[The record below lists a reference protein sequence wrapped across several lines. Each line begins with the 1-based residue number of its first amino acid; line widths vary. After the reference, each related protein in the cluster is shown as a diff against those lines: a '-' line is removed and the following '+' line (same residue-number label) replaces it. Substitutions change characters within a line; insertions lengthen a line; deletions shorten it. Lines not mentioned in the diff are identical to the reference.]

1 MPREG
6 ETVIDT
12 LLLFPVQISINS
24 HDAAKRQLLTQNARA
39 DENLILRH
47 KETMSWRPNRK
58 TSSLPSMD

>member
-24 HDAAKRQLLTQNARA
+24 HDAAKRQLLT
-39 DENLILRH
+39 
-47 KETMSWRPNRK
+47 
-58 TSSLPSMD
+58 

>member
-24 HDAAKRQLLTQNARA
+24 NDAAKRQLLT
-39 DENLILRH
+39 
-47 KETMSWRPNRK
+47 
-58 TSSLPSMD
+58 